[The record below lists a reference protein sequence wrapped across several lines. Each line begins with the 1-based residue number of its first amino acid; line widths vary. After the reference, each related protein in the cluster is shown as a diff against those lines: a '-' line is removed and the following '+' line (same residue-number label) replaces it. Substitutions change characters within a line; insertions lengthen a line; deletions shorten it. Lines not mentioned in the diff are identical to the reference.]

1 MFRKGWLRRG
11 TVFSDE
17 GFSVGITDRTHLV
30 YRERRHK
37 MTIAGELGA
46 NGFVVYCSSIGPW
59 DDAEP
64 IDSRK
69 KEQIQDRIKRALEWN
84 GMVVDFD

>member
-1 MFRKGWLRRG
+1 
-11 TVFSDE
+11 
-17 GFSVGITDRTHLV
+17 
-30 YRERRHK
+30 